1 MERKN
6 KQTNKKKTKQTNKL
20 DFATLRE
27 PAKPIAQNVFD
38 AIKVSVMSH
47 AVISC

>member
-1 MERKN
+1 MK
-6 KQTNKKKTKQTNKL
+6 TNKQTNKL
-20 DFATLRE
+20 DFATPRQ

-38 AIKVSVMSH
+38 AIKVSIMSH